1 MFARVRINA
10 PAPRRGLRFPA
21 TFQLVS
27 SGELFKVGSGLCA
40 EAFLTGKRRRDWL
53 GHLDAPW
60 PCQSTLLAPASAL
73 QGPIAGGRYRRW
85 RFRAAQSK
93 SASNH

>member
-10 PAPRRGLRFPA
+10 PASRRGLRFPA

-27 SGELFKVGSGLCA
+27 SGELFKVHTGLCA

-53 GHLDAPW
+53 GHLDAPH
-60 PCQSTLLAPASAL
+60 
-73 QGPIAGGRYRRW
+73 
-85 RFRAAQSK
+85 AAMDRMSYQDK
-93 SASNH
+93 SPLT